1 MSLTA
6 AEEMELLALLELEEK
21 EQAKSNYYD
30 YVKYVHSGLFKESR
44 HGLFITDII
53 QEAIERKKA
62 MVAGKIPMENQYIG
76 FSIPPRHGKSMT
88 ITETLP
94 SFYLGHFQND
104 RVIEG
109 SYNTTFAQKFGKKN
123 LQKVKQFAAELFGI
137 ELSPSSKSSSDWDID
152 GTRGGMISRGILA
165 GVTGEGADLMI
176 IDDPIKNREEADSE
190 VYRDKM
196 WGEWIDSFSTR
207 LHPGAICI
215 FIMTRWHED
224 DLVGRL
230 QNPEYGEPI
239 PMNMIN
245 LPLEAEEGDLIGR
258 DPGEPLWPER
268 YSYDFIESR
277 KRYPSSFNALY
288 QGRPTSQE
296 GNMLKRDWWKYYDV
310 LPPMASQLI
319 SVDAAFKDEDESD
332 YVVIQVWGKNQADM
346 YLIDQS
352 RAKMN
357 FPATLQTIRNMVAKH
372 PKASLKLVEDK
383 ANGSA
388 IISTLQREIGGIVEI
403 NPDGGKI
410 TRVNA
415 VSAYIESGN
424 VYLPRQAEWIHD
436 FVEEAASFPNGKND
450 DQVDA
455 MSQAL
460 NRFIYFAGTI
470 PDTSTKTYN
479 FNSEKPKPNAFTGN
493 KIDDSYIAG
502 GWN

>member
-6 AEEMELLALLELEEK
+6 AEEMELIALLEIENRD
-21 EQAKSNYYD
+21 QAKNNYYD
-30 YVKYVHSGLFKESR
+30 YIKYVHDGLYKDSK
-44 HGLFITDII
+44 HGMFIAEII
-53 QEAIERKKA
+53 QEAIDRKKD
-62 MVAGKIPMENQYIG
+62 MVSGLIPMENQYIG
-76 FSIPPRHGKSMT
+76 LSIPPRHGKSMT

-94 SFYLGHFQND
+94 SYYLGHFPND

-109 SYNTTFAQKFGKKN
+109 SYNTTFASKFGKKN
-123 LQKVKQFAAELFGI
+123 LQKMTRYGEELFG
-137 ELSPSSKSSSDWDID
+137 LHVSSSTKSSSDWDID

-224 DLVGRL
+224 DLIGRL
-230 QNPEYGEPI
+230 QNPEYGEPV

-245 LPLEAEEGDLIGR
+245 LPLEAEEGDLLGR

-268 YSYDFIESR
+268 YSYDFIEVR
-277 KRYPSSFNALY
+277 KKYPSSFNALY

-296 GNMLKRDWWKYYDV
+296 GNMLKRHWWKYYDA
-310 LPPMASQLI
+310 LPPIASKLI
-319 SVDAAFKDEDESD
+319 SVDAAFKDSDDSD
-332 YVVIQVWGKNQADM
+332 YVVIQVWGKNQANM
-346 YLIDQS
+346 YLIDQV

-357 FPATLQTIRNMVAKH
+357 FMATVQTIRNVCAKH
-372 PKASLKLVEDK
+372 PDASWKLVEDK

-388 IISTLQREIGGIVEI
+388 IISTLHSQIGGIIPV
-403 NPDGGKI
+403 NPEGGKVS
-410 TRVNA
+410 RVNA

-424 VYLPRQAEWIHD
+424 VFIPRQAEWVHD

-460 NRFIYFAGTI
+460 HRFIYFSGTL
-470 PDTSTKTYN
+470 PVEEKQETPFPFRTS
-479 FNSEKPKPNAFTGN
+479 EPNTGG
-493 KIDDSYIAG
+493 YIQ
-502 GWN
+502 W

>member
-6 AEEMELLALLELEEK
+6 AEELELLRLLELEVRES
-21 EQAKSNYYD
+21 AKNNYYD
-30 YVKYVHSGLFKESR
+30 YVKYVHGGLYKESR
-44 HGLFITDII
+44 HGFFICEII

-62 MVAGKIPMENQYIG
+62 MFEGRLPIENQYIG

-94 SFYLGHFQND
+94 SFYLGHFPND

-123 LQKVKQFAAELFGI
+123 LQKVNNYGDELFGI
-137 ELSPSSKSSSDWDID
+137 KVSATTKSSSDWDID

-190 VYRDKM
+190 VYREKM

-230 QNPEYGEPI
+230 NNPEYGEPL

-245 LPLEAEEGDLIGR
+245 LPLEAEEGDLLGR

-268 YSYDFIESR
+268 YGHDFILAR
-277 KRYPSSFNALY
+277 KKYPSSFNSLY

-296 GNMLKRDWWKYYDV
+296 GNMLKRHWWQYYDV
-310 LPPMASQLI
+310 LPYMASKLI
-319 SVDAAFKDEDESD
+319 SIDATFKDSDDSD
-332 YVVIQVWGKNQADM
+332 YVVIQVWGKNRADM
-346 YLIDQS
+346 YLIEQV

-357 FPATLQTIRNMVAKH
+357 FMATVQTIRNIQKKH
-372 PKASLKLVEDK
+372 PDASWKLIEDK

-388 IISTLQREIGGIVEI
+388 IISTLHREIGGIIPV
-403 NPDGGKI
+403 NPEGGKVA
-410 TRVNA
+410 RVNA

-424 VYLPRQAEWIHD
+424 VYLPRQAEWVHD
-436 FVEEAASFPNGKND
+436 FVEEAASFPNGKHD

-455 MSQAL
+455 LSQAL
-460 NRFIYFAGTI
+460 NRFIYFSGDL
-470 PDTSTKTYN
+470 PEESKPSTPFPFRT
-479 FNSEKPKPNAFTGN
+479 EEPTGGE
-493 KIDDSYIAG
+493 YIS
-502 GWN
+502 W